1 MKTIANKTLALTA
14 FIALFGAAGLA
25 LMESQPANAQPEI
38 VKLEPVL
45 VVGKRATNTEA
56 PMAIVQ
62 LPRVE
67 VVGKRVVNDTPVST
81 AAAKNCAVTTV
92 C

>member
-1 MKTIANKTLALTA
+1 MKAIANKTLALTA
-14 FIALFGAAGLA
+14 FVALFGAASLA
-25 LMESQPANAQPEI
+25 VMESQPASAQPEI

-45 VVGKRATNTEA
+45 VVGKHAGAETPVA
-56 PMAIVQ
+56 VIQ

-67 VVGKRVVNDTPVST
+67 VVGHHVDAAPLT
-81 AAAKNCAVTTV
+81 AQVQSCGATTV

>member
-14 FIALFGAAGLA
+14 FVALFGAAGLA
-25 LMESQPANAQPEI
+25 IMESQPAGAQPEI

-45 VVGKRATNTEA
+45 VVGKRAVSTEA
-56 PMAIVQ
+56 PVAIVQ

-67 VVGKRVVNDTPVST
+67 VVGHRAAGGAVTTT
-81 AAAKNCAVTTV
+81 ALAKNCGATTV

>member
-14 FIALFGAAGLA
+14 FVALFGAAGLA
-25 LMESQPANAQPEI
+25 VMESQPASAQPEI

-56 PMAIVQ
+56 PVAIVQ

-67 VVGKRVVNDTPVST
+67 VVGHRASSGAVSAT
-81 AAAKNCAVTTV
+81 AMAKNCTATAV